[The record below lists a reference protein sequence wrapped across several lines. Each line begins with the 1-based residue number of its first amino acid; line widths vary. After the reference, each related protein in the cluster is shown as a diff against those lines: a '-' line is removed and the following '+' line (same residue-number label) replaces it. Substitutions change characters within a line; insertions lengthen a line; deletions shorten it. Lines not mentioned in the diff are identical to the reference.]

1 LGDVGIG
8 GNNFGNYNR
17 IIMKREKGYYWV
29 RIGCLD
35 WEVCQ
40 YLGDGIW
47 RYNLKIVTD
56 IFFSEI
62 NEKRI
67 KSPEEK

>member
-1 LGDVGIG
+1 
-8 GNNFGNYNR
+8 
-17 IIMKREKGYYWV
+17 MKREKGYYWV